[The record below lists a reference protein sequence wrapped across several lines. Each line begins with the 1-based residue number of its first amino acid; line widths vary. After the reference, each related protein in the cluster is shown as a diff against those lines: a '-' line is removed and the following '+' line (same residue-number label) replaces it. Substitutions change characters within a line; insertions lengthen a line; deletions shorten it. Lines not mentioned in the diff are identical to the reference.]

1 MAYVNELID
10 NIKPLFEKNIDQ
22 PIGEWLEENITLV
35 NTSEGLGG
43 LKKPNFKD
51 FPDIA
56 QIFEDV
62 KDPDVKD
69 IQLMFSAQST
79 KTFFLMMICIWLLKK
94 KSYEGMFALSD
105 INQKNKVRE
114 RFKSILKANKD
125 FLGWDDSRGATKG
138 DTFVFDNGAKLS
150 WGILSSPS
158 TIAGDP
164 CDFVLSDEY
173 DEYAS
178 AHNKNSV
185 NALRQLQKRT
195 QAKKHGILIN
205 GSTPKLTKG
214 RGGILDLYENRKAHR
229 NVMPCP
235 KCGSY
240 ETFTI
245 NDIKVREFNENDV
258 GEIRVKGLGYA
269 ECPSCGEELTDADHF
284 TMSRQTKFIPL
295 EGSEEKSNVEKSY
308 HKAVWHTISKNWTDT
323 MYDYHSHKMGGPTEL
338 ADFFN
343 SMCAQ
348 PQAVNMRETQTDV
361 IKLDYNKGFA
371 PPDTQ
376 FLILGAD
383 IGGERLHL
391 SVVGFANKGRKYL
404 VDWEEYNY
412 GGRSNFKELE
422 HKFLS
427 YILDKE
433 YTTTD
438 GKPLKVLYG
447 AIDSNY
453 YTSDVYDLCEKI
465 RQLIPVVGSGTLKT
479 KWKQVDADPK
489 NNWGYKNSH
498 LKRFELGHNYFQDV
512 FDAALN
518 RSYDEGSCF
527 CFPND
532 VWANYLDHLQNMIQV
547 LKPDG
552 VTWEWKQKSS
562 YRRVDFRDTAIYA
575 IALYEFLNLSTSLRT
590 QSERKVE
597 KKEQK
602 PKKSFISSM
611 Y

>member
-1 MAYVNELID
+1 MNFRNELI
-10 NIKPLFEKNIDQ
+10 NFIKPFFDKDIDQ

-43 LKKPNFKD
+43 LKRPNFKD

-62 KDPDVKD
+62 KNPDVKD

-105 INQKNKVRE
+105 TNQKNKVRE

-138 DTFVFDNGAKLS
+138 DTFVFNNGAKLS

-173 DEYAS
+173 DEYAA
-178 AHNKNSV
+178 AHKKNIV

-214 RGGILDLYENRKAHR
+214 RGGILDLYHVRKAHR

-240 ETFTI
+240 ETFKI
-245 NDIKVREFNENDV
+245 GDIFTRPFNEDDV

-269 ECPSCGEELTDADHF
+269 VCPGCKEELTDADHF
-284 TMSRQTKFIPL
+284 KMSRKTKFIPL
-295 EGSEEKSNVEKSY
+295 DTHKEKSDVEKSY

-323 MYDYHSHKMGGPTEL
+323 MYDYHSHKQGGSAEL
-338 ADFFN
+338 ADFYN
-343 SMCAQ
+343 SMCAE
-348 PQAVNMRETQTDV
+348 PQAVNVRETQTDI

-371 PPDTQ
+371 PPECQ
-376 FLILGAD
+376 FLLLGGD
-383 IGGERLHL
+383 IGAERVHL
-391 SVVGFANKGRKYL
+391 SVVGFGHKGRRFL
-404 VDWEEYNY
+404 VDWEEFNY
-412 GGRSNFKELE
+412 GGRANFKEVKK
-422 HKFLS
+422 KFMS
-427 YILDKE
+427 YLLDKD
-433 YTTTD
+433 YRTTD
-438 GKPLKVLYG
+438 GKPLKILYG
-447 AIDSNY
+447 GIDSNF
-453 YTSDVYDLCEKI
+453 YTSEVYDLCNQVK
-465 RQLIPVVGSGTLKT
+465 QLIPVVGSGTLKA
-479 KWKQVDADPK
+479 KWRQVPADPD
-489 NNWGYKNSH
+489 NNWGYKNSI
-498 LKRFELGHNYFQDV
+498 LKRYELGHGYFQDS
-512 FDAALN
+512 FDAKLN
-518 RSYDEGSCF
+518 RSYEEGSCF
-527 CFPND
+527 CFPQD
-532 VWANYLDHLQNMIQV
+532 VWRNYLDHLENMIQV
-547 LKPDG
+547 LDPNG
-552 VTWEWKQKSS
+552 TTWTWKQKSS
-562 YRRVDFRDTAIYA
+562 MRRVDFRDTAIYA
-575 IALYEFLNLSTSLRT
+575 DAIFEILNLNTNLRT
-590 QSERKVE
+590 NLDRKGEE
-597 KKEQK
+597 KQKK
-602 PKKSFISSM
+602 PKKTLTSSM